1 MSAEPI
7 LSTVPPARA
16 ARAGRPLAPLTFVAT
31 VLALLVAVF
40 VVYAF
45 YATKGASGSDWQTF
59 YQAAERWRDG
69 RRVYTVADGFFNP
82 PPTLLLL
89 RPFLALGYVPSRVVW
104 GALSTAMLL
113 LSAVLTTDALAWRPD
128 PRTRLLTGWWILCS
142 VPTMLLVPL
151 TGNTS
156 AVVLLSLSLSLWQF
170 GRGREATAGAALAL
184 ALIKPQLAILAV
196 LLLLY
201 KRRWRALGGLAATMA
216 LVVLVSLPLVG
227 LSVYGDF
234 LAVER
239 DVAGW
244 TTSNDALQLDVPG
257 IHGMFLQQWPHD
269 RAAEVVANGLSLL
282 VVVVL
287 AAYWRGPWRPS
298 SARFAVGWA
307 QMVLC
312 TLLVASY
319 AHSYDLVLLV
329 LPALVIYRA
338 VRRPWGGPLLVA
350 LYMAPMLVLLYR
362 QHFIVPATL
371 LAILALWRTGE
382 P

>member
-7 LSTVPPARA
+7 PPSAPARE
-16 ARAGRPLAPLTFVAT
+16 ARATSPVPLRTFVAM

-45 YATKGASGSDWQTF
+45 YTKKGASGSDWQTF

-69 RRVYTVADGFFNP
+69 RRVYTVAGGFFNP

-89 RPFLALGYVPSRVVW
+89 RPFLVLGYIPSRIVW
-104 GALSTAMLL
+104 GVLSTAMLL
-113 LSAVLTTDALAWRPD
+113 LSATLSADALGWHPEA
-128 PRTRLLTGWWILCS
+128 RTRLLTAWWILCS

-156 AVVLLSLSLSLWQF
+156 AVVLLSLSLSLWLF
-170 GRGREATAGAALAL
+170 GRGREGLAGAALAL
-184 ALIKPQLAILAV
+184 TLIKPQLAVLGL

-201 KRRWRALGGLAATMA
+201 KRRWRALGGCAAATA
-216 LVVLVSLPLVG
+216 LVVAVSLPLVG
-227 LSVYGDF
+227 LPVYGDF
-234 LAVER
+234 LGVER

-257 IHGMFLQQWPHD
+257 LHGMFLQQWPHSNLAD
-269 RAAEVVANGLSLL
+269 LAANGLSVL
-282 VVVVL
+282 VVIAL
-287 AAYWRGPWRPS
+287 AAYWRGPWRPGT
-298 SARFAVGWA
+298 ARFAAGWA
-307 QMVLC
+307 QVVLC

-329 LPALVIYRA
+329 LPALVIYRV
-338 VRRPWGGPLLVA
+338 VRSAWGGPLLVA
-350 LYMAPMLVLLYR
+350 LYVAPMLVLLCR
-362 QHFIVPATL
+362 QHFMVPALL
-371 LAILALWRTGE
+371 LAILALWRVGE
-382 P
+382 G